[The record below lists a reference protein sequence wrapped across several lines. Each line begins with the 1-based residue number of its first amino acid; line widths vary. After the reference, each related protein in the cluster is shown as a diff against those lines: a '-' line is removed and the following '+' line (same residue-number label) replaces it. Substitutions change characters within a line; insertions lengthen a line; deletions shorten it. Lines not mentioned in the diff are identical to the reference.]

1 MEKKIS
7 EDEIRELEDEID
19 SAVDRLFR
27 DKTGE
32 LQDYVAKEPSALESS
47 YVSSTEASPSGP
59 EPIERLE
66 TQLLQLEWEVTGE
79 NLLKTEEEVQ
89 ALRKEFK
96 ESPRMS
102 SVLVLMQKVLQRM
115 IQKSDDIEPSVIK
128 LLLDSKD
135 ALKLLGRQEE
145 GEIKTYQ
152 QLACDGLEARF
163 SLMEGAARNQPE
175 IAFAPV
181 EVRQETGPAPK
192 MWEKIE
198 EMFDR
203 IRASSEKVEGI
214 LSRME
219 ETLLRLTE
227 GAQKHEKEPLPVES
241 PPVSITVFK
250 ANGKLFGVENDKIY
264 KVFRVPETLYER
276 YCRAGKIRLR
286 DVEVRMIDLRKIF
299 SMEEDDERGAERILL
314 VKDDG
319 QYKGFRIEEVLKKL
333 SAPLLQKRHPYEG
346 YSTGTIQWRY
356 EDHPVEIPVLD
367 LKKF

>member
-1 MEKKIS
+1 
-7 EDEIRELEDEID
+7 
-19 SAVDRLFR
+19 
-27 DKTGE
+27 
-32 LQDYVAKEPSALESS
+32 
-47 YVSSTEASPSGP
+47 
-59 EPIERLE
+59 
-66 TQLLQLEWEVTGE
+66 
-79 NLLKTEEEVQ
+79 
-89 ALRKEFK
+89 
-96 ESPRMS
+96 
-102 SVLVLMQKVLQRM
+102 
-115 IQKSDDIEPSVIK
+115 
-128 LLLDSKD
+128 
-135 ALKLLGRQEE
+135 
-145 GEIKTYQ
+145 
-152 QLACDGLEARF
+152 
-163 SLMEGAARNQPE
+163 MEGVARNQPE